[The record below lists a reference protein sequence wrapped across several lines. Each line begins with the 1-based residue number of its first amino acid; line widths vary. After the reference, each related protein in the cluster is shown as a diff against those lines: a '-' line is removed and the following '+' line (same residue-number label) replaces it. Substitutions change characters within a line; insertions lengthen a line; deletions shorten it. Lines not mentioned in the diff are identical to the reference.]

1 MAFQLSTDM
10 KTDTDHNG
18 QAQIDVGVAP
28 LRFGETSQ
36 PPIGPIGHPARR
48 HDNSIE
54 PHWGSP
60 VTERTKKRSTMQF
73 FSHSHHLRLPKKKTT
88 LQSDSTQ
95 MSVYHAGMKAR
106 GGPGYPPLVCVD

>member
-73 FSHSHHLRLPKKKTT
+73 FSHSHHLRLPKKKQPCNQT
-88 LQSDSTQ
+88 LLKCPYI
-95 MSVYHAGMKAR
+95 MR
-106 GGPGYPPLVCVD
+106 G